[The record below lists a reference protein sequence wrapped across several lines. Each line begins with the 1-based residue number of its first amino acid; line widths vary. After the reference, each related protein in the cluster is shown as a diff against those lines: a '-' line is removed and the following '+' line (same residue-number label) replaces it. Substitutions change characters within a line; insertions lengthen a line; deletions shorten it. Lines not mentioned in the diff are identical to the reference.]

1 MFSFALYTL
10 AVFVFGFF
18 VGMIFKQC
26 IDKEAIR
33 EVVAENRKLHRENWN
48 LKKRDHVEIINISD
62 KAAEPECYFE
72 PF

>member
-1 MFSFALYTL
+1 MLYLVLFSVFLM
-10 AVFVFGFF
+10 AVGFILG
-18 VGMIFKQC
+18 VITKEH